1 MKAGIIGS
9 GQVGQVLAKAFLNEG
24 YEVMLGTRNIAKP
37 ELEKFKTENASIA
50 IGNFDQAAQFGEII
64 VLATGGLVTEEAI
77 KLAGV
82 SNFSGKIVI
91 DTTNPIAKEPPVNGV
106 LKYFTSLN
114 DSLMERIQQ
123 WLPDAKLVKAFNS
136 VGNGLMYRPGFK
148 GGPPTMFI
156 CGNDEEAKKKV
167 TAILRSFGWE
177 AEDMGKVEAAR
188 AIEPL
193 CMLWCIPSFLHGQ
206 RGHAFKLLK
215 K

>member
-1 MKAGIIGS
+1 
-9 GQVGQVLAKAFLNEG
+9 
-24 YEVMLGTRNIAKP
+24 MLGTRNTAK
-37 ELEKFKTENASIA
+37 EEVVKWKASNASGQTGTFQETA
-50 IGNFDQAAQFGEII
+50 KFGELLI
-64 VLATGGLVTEEAI
+64 LATGGTVTGEAI
-77 KLAGV
+77 GLAGP

-106 LKYFTSLN
+106 LKYFTSIN

-167 TAILRSFGWE
+167 TAILKSFGWE
-177 AEDMGKVEAAR
+177 AEDMGKAEAAR

-193 CMLWCIPSFLHGQ
+193 CMLWCIPGFLHNQ
-206 RGHAFKLLK
+206 RTHAFKLLK